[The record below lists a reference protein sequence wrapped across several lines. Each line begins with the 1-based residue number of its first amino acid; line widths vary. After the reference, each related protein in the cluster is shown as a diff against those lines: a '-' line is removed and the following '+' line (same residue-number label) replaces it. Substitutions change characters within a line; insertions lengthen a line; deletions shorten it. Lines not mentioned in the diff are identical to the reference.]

1 MNMENLTIVCLV
13 VCYLIVFLILLRFNK
28 TPIVTLSTMEKMMM
42 LITVAGQ
49 ALVGLLLTLAF
60 IGFLT
65 LLYKGLVF
73 LALIVKALMLIGHQ

>member
-1 MNMENLTIVCLV
+1 
-13 VCYLIVFLILLRFNK
+13 
-28 TPIVTLSTMEKMMM
+28 MM

>member
-1 MNMENLTIVCLV
+1 MENLTIVCLV
-13 VCYLIVFLILLRFNK
+13 VCYLVILLILLRFNK

-42 LITVAGQ
+42 LLTIAGQ
-49 ALVGLLLTLAF
+49 ALVGLLLALAF

-73 LALIVKALMLIGHQ
+73 LALIVKALMLSGHQ